1 MINFALCDDNVQL
14 LSKLKEILE
23 TIFLQNNLDAA
34 VTFVSNNI
42 DDLLKF
48 VNSNDVNVLFLD
60 IDFKSKLNGIEI
72 AKEIRKNNKSIY
84 IIFLTG
90 HFEFIVSAF
99 ECTTFD
105 FIPKPVSKAKLE
117 KTINRL
123 FDDINANTA
132 KFLKLNHSKAV
143 VNQNL
148 VNYIQKDG
156 MKTIYSMSSG
166 SISSYGSFSNIS
178 EELPDNFVRCHKSF
192 IVNIDNIS
200 SVDFKSNTIF
210 FKDSKS
216 SKCFIGPK
224 YKNNFMEVLN
234 KYGNVK

>member
-1 MINFALCDDNVQL
+1 MIKFALCDDNVQL
-14 LSKLKEILE
+14 LSKLQEILE
-23 TIFLQNNLDAA
+23 SIFFQSNLDAT
-34 VTFVSNNI
+34 VTFASDNI

-48 VNSNDVNVLFLD
+48 VNDNEVNVLFLD
-60 IDFKSKLNGIEI
+60 IDLNSRFNGIEI

-84 IIFLTG
+84 IVFLTG

-105 FIPKPVSKAKLE
+105 FIQKPFTRAKLE

-132 KFLKLNHSKAV
+132 KFLKLNRNRDV

-156 MKTIYSMSSG
+156 MKTIYNLNSG
-166 SISSYGSFSNIS
+166 SISSYGSFSNMS
-178 EELPDNFVRCHKSF
+178 EELPNNFVRCHKSF
-192 IVNIDNIS
+192 IVNVDNIS
-200 SVDFKSNTIF
+200 NVDFKNNTIF
-210 FKDSKS
+210 FKDSGS

-234 KYGNVK
+234 NYGNVK

>member
-1 MINFALCDDNVQL
+1 MIKFALCDDNVQL

-23 TIFLQNNLDAA
+23 SIFFQNNLDAT
-34 VTFVSNNI
+34 VTFASNNI

-48 VNSNDVNVLFLD
+48 INNNDVNVLFLD
-60 IDFKSKLNGIEI
+60 INFHSKLNGIEI

-90 HFEFIVSAF
+90 HFEFIVSSF

-105 FIPKPVSKAKLE
+105 FIPKPLSRAKLE

-123 FDDINANTA
+123 FDDIGGNTR
-132 KFLKLNHSKAV
+132 KFLRLNHSNSII
-143 VNQNL
+143 NQNL

-156 MKTIYSMSSG
+156 MKTIYNMSSG
-166 SISSYGSFSNIS
+166 SISSYGSFNNIS
-178 EELPDNFVRCHKSF
+178 DDLPNNFVRCHKSF
-192 IVNIDNIS
+192 IVNMDNIS
-200 SVDFKSNTIF
+200 NVDFKSNTIY
-210 FKDSKS
+210 FKDSEN